1 MIGENWRGLERIG
14 DEKERIGEYRR
25 ILERIGEERRGSE
38 GIRED
43 RRIKGEKKERI
54 EIVLRGSERKMRGSE
69 RIGEDQI

>member
-1 MIGENWRGLERIG
+1 MKRRGSESIGEDWRGLER
-14 DEKERIGEYRR
+14 KM
-25 ILERIGEERRGSE
+25 RGSE

-54 EIVLRGSERKMRGSE
+54 EIFLGGSERKMRGSE